1 MSTIRP
7 PHFNI
12 IIIYENER
20 IINHKRLKI
29 IKFIQKYIQ
38 KHSFLLEMNF
48 PEFHDLFFYE
58 NILSCSTKKPPCQDD
73 RGGIIFY

>member
-12 IIIYENER
+12 IIIYENEG

-48 PEFHDLFFYE
+48 LEFHYLFFYE
-58 NILSCSTKKPPCQDD
+58 NILSVQQKNTPMS
-73 RGGIIFY
+73 R